1 MALKRS
7 GRVLVVTVLMLL
19 VFSLLVIWHNRP
31 PQTKSTELLQAT
43 LDNLVQEY
51 PDLGLFVS
59 RLTLGKDH
67 FAFYSL
73 GIRGSQPWPVDLK
86 RACYSDPLAAYGQ
99 FGPLKDSYSGHIEV
113 IRYRSL
119 EDFILI
125 LGQAESD
132 QPGFIADLELR
143 AHRPLPEDPLGLSI
157 SIIVALCLWITG
169 LFFVRKTAKQI

>member
-31 PQTKSTELLQAT
+31 PHTIIPEQVQVT
-43 LDNLVQEY
+43 LDNLILEY
-51 PDLGLFVS
+51 PGLGMFVS

-73 GIRGSQPWPVDLK
+73 GIRGRQPWPVDLK

-119 EDFILI
+119 EDFILT
-125 LGQAESD
+125 LGKAESD
-132 QPGFIADLELR
+132 QPGFVAGLDLK
-143 AHRPLPEDPLGLSI
+143 AHRPLPEDPLGISI
-157 SIIVALCLWITG
+157 GIIVALCLGITG
-169 LFFVRKTAKQI
+169 LFLVRKTAK